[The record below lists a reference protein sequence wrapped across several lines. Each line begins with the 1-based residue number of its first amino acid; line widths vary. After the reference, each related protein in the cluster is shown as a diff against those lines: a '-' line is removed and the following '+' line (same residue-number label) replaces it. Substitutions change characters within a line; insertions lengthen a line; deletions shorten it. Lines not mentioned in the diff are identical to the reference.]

1 MELIEINMTSLFAQL
16 GEASDEFSIEHFI
29 DLHGA
34 MSDGMHLHEA
44 AFWSPS
50 QASFLCEA
58 MVLDAAWAPVV
69 DDLNAKLH
77 QATGFA
83 AP

>member
-16 GEASDEFSIEHFI
+16 GEASDAFSIEHFI

-34 MSDGMHLHEA
+34 MSDATHLHEA

-77 QATGFA
+77 QAPGPA
-83 AP
+83 AS